1 MSYHYT
7 SVLPL
12 MDRTAM
18 CTRSRETAQLSVKQ
32 NSDWLV
38 VRNYQHNLTFSV
50 IHNQNGG
57 EKIEK
62 REKQVIETVA
72 VHDLKWNPYIKLL
85 FWFSWWFVCVLHL
98 CVCVIHLPDISFV
111 HVSYL
116 ISRLVPLF
124 LFALFCSTGWSTVI
138 FLHVIYSKVYSNWQ
152 SNSNIGEKYTSCLPF

>member
-1 MSYHYT
+1 MSYHFT

-98 CVCVIHLPDISFV
+98 CVCHTFTGYFICSC
-111 HVSYL
+111 L
-116 ISRLVPLF
+116 ISYIMIGAAFLVCTILQY
-124 LFALFCSTGWSTVI
+124 WM
-138 FLHVIYSKVYSNWQ
+138 KYSNLLTC
-152 SNSNIGEKYTSCLPF
+152 NIFKGLLKLTE